1 MSVRAA
7 GPDTEEVA
15 SASRLLLGRDREL
28 ARLYALVDRIEEQGS
43 ALVVRGEAGIGK
55 SALLAAARE
64 RALDRGVTVVST
76 TGALSEARLAFAG
89 LHQLLLP
96 LLGGLDL
103 LPDPQRRALEAAFGI
118 AEGDAPD
125 LFLIGLATL
134 GLVAER
140 AAETPLLFVV
150 DDAQWLDRPSLE
162 VLQFVARRI
171 ESDPVV
177 VLFAVREGVP
187 SLFED
192 SDLSELPVAGLDRDA
207 SDALIDVVA
216 ARLPADLRRRILED
230 AAGNPLALIELPAAA
245 AELGTRAAR
254 PGPLPLT
261 ARLEQTFA
269 SRLTTLDPDVQ
280 RLLLLAALDDADLA
294 ELSRAARRPLR
305 PEDLTPAVA
314 AGLGTLD
321 SGGFRFRHPLIVSA
335 VKQAATAD
343 QLRSAHAALAQALA
357 DEPDRAVWHRAAA
370 VSGPDEAV
378 AEALDAAADRAKL
391 RGAGDVAVSA
401 FERAAE
407 LTAEPQRRAERLY
420 LAGDLARELGRSSDG
435 VRLLRTAQQI
445 GLPPAEHAM
454 ASFQLEIAE
463 STWSGSATIRDFARI
478 ARELA
483 DSGEG
488 KRALQALDMISV
500 RAYWERLDDETRRE
514 VAAISDEIAVP
525 ADDPSRLMILG
536 LVDPLDRGKQVVE
549 QIARLSPVGM
559 SDPEQLFD
567 VGVAASS
574 VGAWNLALPF
584 LGAAASAARAQGR
597 LSLLAHTLVFEA
609 WADVHR
615 GAVRHAITSS
625 AEGARIAEEVRAL
638 RYMIAARLAQ
648 AVAGAE
654 HGEDETSERLIAEA
668 EALLIPLGAHP
679 MLALTAFARGR
690 LALARERFGE
700 AYEHLVRIF
709 DPAGVAFHPFVRG
722 WAIAD
727 LSDAAVRGDGDLD
740 AVRGYLAE
748 WEQVAAETRAP
759 HLQVQV
765 AYAAAILATDAVAER
780 HFRAA
785 IATAQAEW
793 PFYVA
798 RAQLAYGAWLRRRRR
813 MTQSRAPL
821 REAAET
827 FQALG
832 LLRYAERAR
841 RELRASGETVR
852 RRDPGAWAQLSPQ
865 ELQIAQLAAEGF
877 SNREI
882 GEQLYLSHRTVESHL
897 YRLFPK
903 LGVTSRAQLRD
914 ALEPAPNS

>member
-1 MSVRAA
+1 M
-7 GPDTEEVA
+7 DVA
-15 SASRLLLGRDREL
+15 SAHADPRAVELLGRDIEL
-28 ARLYALVDRIEEQGS
+28 ARLYALIDSIDQHGG

-55 SALLAAARE
+55 SALLAAAGE
-64 RALDRGVTVVST
+64 RALQRGVTVEST

-96 LLGGLDL
+96 LLDRLDL
-103 LPDPQRRALEAAFGI
+103 LPDPQRRALETAFGI

-140 AAETPLLFVV
+140 AADTPLLFVV
-150 DDAQWLDRPSLE
+150 EDAHWLDRPSAE

-171 ESDPVV
+171 ESDPAVL
-177 VLFAVREGVP
+177 LFAVREGVP
-187 SLFED
+187 SCFD
-192 SDLSELPVAGLDRDA
+192 DADLSELPLAGLDEDA
-207 SDALIDVVA
+207 SNALLDLA
-216 ARLPADLRRRILED
+216 ATGMRADLRRRILEE

-245 AELGTRAAR
+245 AELGSRAEQS
-254 PGPLPLT
+254 GPLPLT

-269 SRLTTLDPDVQ
+269 SRLTTLDTDVQ
-280 RLLLLAALDDADLA
+280 RLLLLAALDDLDLA
-294 ELSRAARRPLR
+294 ELSRAAGTPLG
-305 PEDLTPAVA
+305 PEDLAPAVV

-335 VKQAATAD
+335 VKQAATTD
-343 QLRSAHAALAQALA
+343 QLRSAHAALAEALA

-370 VSGPDEAV
+370 ASGPDEEV
-378 AEALDAAADRAKL
+378 AEALEAAADRATL

-407 LTAEPQRRAERLY
+407 LTAEPQRRAQRLY
-420 LAGDLARELGRSSDG
+420 LAGDLARELGRSSDS
-435 VRLLRTAQQI
+435 VRLLRGAQQI
-445 GLPPAEHAM
+445 GLRPAEDAM
-454 ASFQLEIAE
+454 ASFHLEIAE
-463 STWSGSATIRDFARI
+463 STWSGSAMIRDFARI

-488 KRALQALDMISV
+488 ARALQALGTVAV
-500 RAYWERLDDETRRE
+500 RAFWERLDDETRRE
-514 VAAISDEIAVP
+514 IAATSDEIIVP
-525 ADDPSRLMILG
+525 ADDPVRLRVLG
-536 LVDPLDRGKQVVE
+536 LIDPLGRGKQVVE
-549 QIARLSPVGM
+549 RTARLSPVGM

-567 VGVAASS
+567 VGIAASS
-574 VGAWNLALPF
+574 VWAWNLGLPF
-584 LGAAASAARAQGR
+584 LRAAASAARTHGR
-597 LSLLAHTLVFEA
+597 LGLLAHTLVFEA
-609 WADVHR
+609 WADLHR
-615 GAVRHAITSS
+615 GAVRHAITRA
-625 AEGARIAEEVRAL
+625 AEGARLSEEIRAL
-638 RYMIAARLAQ
+638 RYVMAARLAQ
-648 AVAGAE
+648 AIAGAE
-654 HGEDETSERLIAEA
+654 QGEEETPERLIAEA
-668 EALLIPLGAHP
+668 EALLLPLGANP
-679 MLALTAFARGR
+679 MLALTALARGR
-690 LALARERFGE
+690 LALARKRFSD

-722 WAIAD
+722 WALAD
-727 LSDAAVRGDGDLD
+727 LVDAAVRGDGDLD
-740 AVRGYLAE
+740 AVHGYLAE
-748 WEQVAAETRAP
+748 WERVAMETRAS
-759 HLQVQV
+759 HLEVQV
-765 AYAAAILATDAVAER
+765 AYAAAILAPDAVAEK

-785 IATAQAEW
+785 IAAGQAEW

-798 RAQLAYGAWLRRRRR
+798 RAQLAYGVWLRRHRR

-827 FQALG
+827 FDALG

-841 RELRASGETVR
+841 RELRASGERVR
-852 RRDPGAWAQLSPQ
+852 RRVPGGWAQLSPQ
-865 ELQIAQLAAEGF
+865 ELQIAQLAAEGL

-914 ALEPAPNS
+914 ALEAAPHP

>member
-1 MSVRAA
+1 MSARAA
-7 GPDTEEVA
+7 ALGTEEVA
-15 SASRLLLGRDREL
+15 GASRLLLGRDREL
-28 ARLYALVDRIEEQGS
+28 ASLYALVDRIDEQGA

-55 SALLAAARE
+55 SELLAAARE
-64 RALDRGVTVVST
+64 RAQQRDVTVVST
-76 TGALSEARLAFAG
+76 TGVLSEAQLSFAA

-125 LFLIGLATL
+125 IFLIGLATL
-134 GLVAER
+134 GLIAEQ

-150 DDAQWLDRPSLE
+150 DDAHWLDRPSLE

-171 ESDPVV
+171 ESDPAVL
-177 VLFAVREGVP
+177 LFAVREGVP
-187 SLFED
+187 STFD
-192 SDLSELPVAGLDRDA
+192 DAGLSELPVAGLDLDA
-207 SDALIDVVA
+207 SNALLDLVA

-245 AELGTRAAR
+245 AELGSRAA
-254 PGPLPLT
+254 PSVPLPLT

-269 SRLTTLDPDVQ
+269 SRLTTLATDV
-280 RLLLLAALDDADLA
+280 RGLLLLAALDDVDLA
-294 ELSRAARRPLR
+294 ELSRAAGRPLE
-305 PEDLTPAVA
+305 PDDLTPAVA

-343 QLRSAHAALAQALA
+343 QLLRAHAALAQALA
-357 DEPDRAVWHRAAA
+357 DDPDRAVWHEAAA
-370 VSGPDEAV
+370 ATGPDDAV
-378 AEALDAAADRAKL
+378 ADALDAAANRATL

-407 LTAEPQRRAERLY
+407 LTTEPRRRADRLY
-420 LAGDLARELGRSSDG
+420 LAGDLAREVGRPSDS
-435 VRLLRTAQQI
+435 VRLLRAAQQI
-445 GLPPAEHAM
+445 GLPVAENAM
-454 ASFQLEIAE
+454 ASFHLEIAE

-488 KRALQALDMISV
+488 KRALRALDVISV

-525 ADDPSRLMILG
+525 TDDPVRLYVQG
-536 LVDPLDRGKQVVE
+536 LIDPLGRGKQVVE
-549 QIARLSPVGM
+549 QVKELSPVGM
-559 SDPEQLFD
+559 SDPELMFD

-574 VGAWNLALPF
+574 VWAPNLGLPF
-584 LGAAASAARAQGR
+584 LQGAASGARAQGR
-597 LSLLAHTLVFEA
+597 LSLLAHTLVFES
-609 WADVHR
+609 WADLHR
-615 GAVRHAITSS
+615 GAVREAITRA
-625 AEGARIAEEVRAL
+625 AEGARLGEEIRAL
-638 RYMIAARLAQ
+638 RYMVAARLAQ
-648 AVAGAE
+648 AIAGVE
-654 HGEDETSERLIAEA
+654 QGEDETSERLIAEA
-668 EALLIPLGAHP
+668 EALLVPLGAHP
-679 MLALTAFARGR
+679 MLALVAFARGR
-690 LALARERFGE
+690 LALARERFGD
-700 AYEHLVRIF
+700 AYEHLARIF
-709 DPAGVAFHPFVRG
+709 DTSGVAFHPFVRG
-722 WAIAD
+722 WALSD
-727 LSDAAVRGDGDLD
+727 LADAAVRSDGDLD

-748 WEQVAAETRAP
+748 WEQVADTTSAP

-765 AYAAAILATDAVAER
+765 AYATAILAPEAVAER

-785 IATAQAEW
+785 IASAREDW

-798 RAQLAYGAWLRRRRR
+798 RGQLAYGVWLRRRRR

-827 FQALG
+827 FDALG

-852 RRDPGAWAQLSPQ
+852 RHDPGAWAQLSPQ
-865 ELQIAQLAAEGF
+865 ELQIAQLAADGL

-903 LGVTSRAQLRD
+903 LGVTSRGQLRD
-914 ALEPAPNS
+914 ALNPAPSS